1 MKSVAEI
8 LEVIKRIPGA
18 LIEQDAEEARR
29 GSQPGIKTLWPGP
42 EDKKHVD
49 ASGLSPEE
57 DLSET
62 ANPIQIEEIFEIGA
76 KIDEDRLIDAMNG
89 SEGERIK
96 QSVLVK
102 GIDALGWYAP
112 FHVKG
117 QQWGIYVP
125 LSGIAYMIQNVFG
138 GLPQDIE
145 TKVLISFRA
154 IHQHELFHFAVD
166 YMAGQWEAVTG
177 EPCYVSGKEKL
188 RDKTLGYNV
197 LEEECANGHM
207 MRSFLGGRAILKVAG
222 RKSALRKFISMQPE
236 GYRDGDHKSIS
247 AFNSQCE
254 KLVRNYLGTI
264 SAFEAPYLSAFD
276 LMRSYPPLFPNLDW
290 QYVPIH
296 ILNDGERMGLPADLL
311 ALFSRIEQP
320 IVETEQF
327 ARSLAALPRN
337 IRENWDRT
345 RSRVKL
351 TLHSSGMDFKR
362 WKRTSDGEIYSLRLS
377 NSHRVHLKRYRDS
390 GQWSALNVGTHP
402 QMGHG

>member
-1 MKSVAEI
+1 M
-8 LEVIKRIPGA
+8 
-18 LIEQDAEEARR
+18 
-29 GSQPGIKTLWPGP
+29 
-42 EDKKHVD
+42 
-49 ASGLSPEE
+49 
-57 DLSET
+57 
-62 ANPIQIEEIFEIGA
+62 
-76 KIDEDRLIDAMNG
+76 
-89 SEGERIK
+89 
-96 QSVLVK
+96 
-102 GIDALGWYAP
+102 
-112 FHVKG
+112 
-117 QQWGIYVP
+117 GIYVP

-166 YMAGQWEAVTG
+166 YMAGQWEAVSG
-177 EPCYVSGKEKL
+177 KPCYVPAREL
-188 RDKTLGYNV
+188 RDKILRYNV

-207 MRSFLGGRAILKVAG
+207 MRSFRGGRSILKVAG
-222 RKSALRKFISMQPE
+222 STGALRKFISMQPK
-236 GYRDGDHKSIS
+236 GYKEGDHKHIS
-247 AFNSQCE
+247 VFNARCE
-254 KLVRNYLGTI
+254 SLVRNYVGSI
-264 SAFEAPYLSAFD
+264 FAFEARYPSAFD

-311 ALFSRIEQP
+311 GLFSRIEQP

-327 ARSLAALPRN
+327 ARSLAGLPKN

-345 RSRVKL
+345 RSRIKL

-390 GQWSALNVGTHP
+390 GQWSALNVGTHA